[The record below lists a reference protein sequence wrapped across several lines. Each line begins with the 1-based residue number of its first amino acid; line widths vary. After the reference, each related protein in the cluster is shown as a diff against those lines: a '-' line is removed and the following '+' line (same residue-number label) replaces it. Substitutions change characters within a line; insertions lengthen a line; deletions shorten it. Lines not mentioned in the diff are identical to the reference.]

1 MFKSK
6 EHTVLYTTDVEMF
19 RPTTTNRNLDMSRV
33 KEIAKSM
40 SEEGLLLV
48 PITVNKK
55 KQVIDGE
62 HRLEA
67 AKIAGKGI
75 YYLMANNYGEKE
87 MIQMNRNNKSWAMKN
102 YIEHYAKGG
111 NKHYQKLM
119 DFRDMFPKIALS
131 NSIYFLQNGS
141 KTMRSVKEGDFKV
154 VSYNRG
160 VRWGE
165 FIMELAN
172 VSNIN
177 NSFRYDHTIF
187 IRTMVSVLKK
197 YEGKG
202 FEMNEFLDRA
212 FKYPQLFSLC
222 GDTETYSRMIE
233 KIYNHNRRGD
243 KKIFI
248 RI

>member
-1 MFKSK
+1 MRIK

-19 RPTTTNRNLDMSRV
+19 KPTTTNRNLDMSRV

-48 PITVNKK
+48 PITINRK

-87 MIQMNRNNKSWAMKN
+87 MIQMNRSNKSWSMKN

-111 NKHYQKLM
+111 NKHYEKLIE
-119 DFRDMFPKIALS
+119 FRNMFPKIALS
-131 NSIYFLQNGS
+131 NSIFFLQNGI
-141 KTMRSVKEGDFKV
+141 KTMRSVKEGTFKV

-160 VRWGE
+160 VRWAE
-165 FIMELAN
+165 FIMELEN
-172 VSNIN
+172 VSSIN

-187 IRTMVSVLKK
+187 IRTMVSVLRK

-202 FEMNEFLDRA
+202 FEMTDFIEKS

>member
-1 MFKSK
+1 MFKTK

-119 DFRDMFPKIALS
+119 EFRDMFPKIALS
-131 NSIYFLQNGS
+131 NSIYFLQNGN
-141 KTMRSVKEGDFKV
+141 KTLQSVKEGDFKV

-187 IRTMVSVLKK
+187 IRTMVSILKK

-202 FEMNEFLDRA
+202 FEMNEFIDRA

>member
-141 KTMRSVKEGDFKV
+141 KTMRSVKEGTFKV

-202 FEMNEFLDRA
+202 FEINEFLDRA